1 MSLFFFR
8 RIISAFITFL
18 SVVLIIFCLFYIVGG
33 DPASILAGKSASPE
47 TLAQTR
53 HELGLDQSLPLQ
65 FANFLKNSLT
75 LDWGLSWATK
85 QKVSTMMSS
94 SIGASLS
101 LTIPAFLLSVLLA
114 LGFAFV
120 AAYKKSYWDQTI
132 YVFCTLLMSFSF
144 VVFILVAQQWLA
156 FQWNLFPV
164 YGWDPSWTARWSY
177 LALPCLIYVLATLA
191 PKVFTFRAALFNEL
205 QQDYVRTAYAKGLSP
220 LSVFGV
226 HIFKNASIPIL
237 TLVTSQVPSLIT
249 GSLLLEAYFGIPG
262 IGHLLLKAIQESD
275 LPVIQATTV
284 LGTGLYIFFNLV
296 NDLIALALNP
306 RLESL

>member
-33 DPASILAGKSASPE
+33 DPAAILAGKSASPE

>member
-1 MSLFFFR
+1 MWPFFVR
-8 RIISAFITFL
+8 RIVSALITFF
-18 SVVLIIFCLFYIVGG
+18 SVILIIFVLFYVVGG
-33 DPASILAGKSASPE
+33 DPAAILAGKNASPE
-47 TLAQTR
+47 ALAQTR
-53 HELGLDQSLPLQ
+53 HELGLDQPLPLQ
-65 FANFLKNSLT
+65 FAGFLKNSVT

-85 QKVSTMMSS
+85 QKVSSSLSS
-94 SIGASLS
+94 SLGASLS
-101 LTIPAFLLSVLLA
+101 LTIPAFLISVLLA

-120 AAYKKSYWDQTI
+120 AAYKKSSWDHAI
-132 YVFCTLLMSFSF
+132 YFMCTLLMSFSF

-177 LALPCLIYVLATLA
+177 LALPCLIYVVATLA
-191 PKVFTFRAALFNEL
+191 PKVFIFRAALFNEL

-262 IGHLLLKAIQESD
+262 VGHLLLKAIQESD

-284 LGTGLYIFFNLV
+284 LGTALYIFFNLV
-296 NDLIALALNP
+296 NDLLALALNP

>member
-8 RIISAFITFL
+8 RIISALITFL
-18 SVVLIIFCLFYIVGG
+18 SVIIIIFCLFYVVGG
-33 DPASILAGKSASPE
+33 DPAAILAGKNASAES
-47 TLAQTR
+47 LAQTR

-65 FANFLKNSLT
+65 LADYLRNSVT

-85 QKVSTMMSS
+85 QKVSSMMFS

-101 LTIPAFLLSVLLA
+101 LTVPAFIISVLLA
-114 LGFAFV
+114 LVFAFV
-120 AAYKKSYWDQTI
+120 AASKKSYWDQTI
-132 YVFCTLLMSFSF
+132 YLFCTLLMSFSF

-177 LALPCLIYVLATLA
+177 IALPCFIYVVATLA
-191 PKVFTFRAALFNEL
+191 PKVFIFRAALFNEL

-220 LSVFGV
+220 LSIFGV
-226 HIFKNASIPIL
+226 HVFKNASIPIL

-249 GSLLLEAYFGIPG
+249 GSLLLETYFGIPG
-262 IGHLLLKAIQESD
+262 VGHLLLKAIQESD
-275 LPVIQATTV
+275 LPVIQAITV
-284 LGTGLYIFFNLV
+284 LGTALYIFFNLV
-296 NDLIALALNP
+296 NDLVAFLLNP
-306 RLESL
+306 RLEWL

>member
-1 MSLFFFR
+1 
-8 RIISAFITFL
+8 
-18 SVVLIIFCLFYIVGG
+18 
-33 DPASILAGKSASPE
+33 
-47 TLAQTR
+47 
-53 HELGLDQSLPLQ
+53 
-65 FANFLKNSLT
+65 
-75 LDWGLSWATK
+75 
-85 QKVSTMMSS
+85 MMSS